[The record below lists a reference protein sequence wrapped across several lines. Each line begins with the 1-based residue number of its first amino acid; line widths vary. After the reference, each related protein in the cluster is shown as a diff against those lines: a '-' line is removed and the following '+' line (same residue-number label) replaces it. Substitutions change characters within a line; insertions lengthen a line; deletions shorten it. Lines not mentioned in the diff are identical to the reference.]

1 MPSHASPND
10 SPSPSILLRPQQI
23 AEHPT
28 VSHWPP
34 AVTWTDQC
42 CGSRHLSQG
51 HWYPKTVQCLCENDK
66 HKSKSRWCLRISPT
80 IKTPT
85 IWLYYTSIT
94 YYVYNIYIY
103 TWKNSQNR
111 GVFNVDEPRFTHNNW
126 STPAFSR
133 PFSGHLLRTWTGFRS
148 ASVAW
153 FAKVWGFFLGGSI
166 NFCWF
171 CWFCC
176 FFGDFGGEHHSVFFC
191 LLILLLGFFANH
203 PGKMCLNSM
212 RFFEIKYL
220 LNFLWFLKAIGFWGP
235 HLLHDFRVVQHQIQL
250 RAVLEEL
257 AHHWHWDSVK
267 AERDF
272 HVSKKWPGPRNQ
284 HIPPNRK
291 RKKHDLP
298 LSFQTEKG
306 IYVCFFQEGI
316 C

>member
-42 CGSRHLSQG
+42 CGSRHLR
-51 HWYPKTVQCLCENDK
+51 
-66 HKSKSRWCLRISPT
+66 HKSKSLWCLRISPT
-80 IKTPT
+80 INTPT
-85 IWLYYTSIT
+85 ILYI
-94 YYVYNIYIY
+94 YYILRIY
-103 TWKNSQNR
+103 TWKNSQKGEILR
-111 GVFNVDEPRFTHNNW
+111 WMSLVSPTTTDPLRHW
-126 STPAFSR
+126 KR

-153 FAKVWGFFLGGSI
+153 NWVPKVRKSLRIFFGGSI
-166 NFCWF
+166 KFWSMVSWC
-171 CWFCC
+171 
-176 FFGDFGGEHHSVFFC
+176 FFC
-191 LLILLLGFFANH
+191 LLILLLGFFAKNTLENI
-203 PGKMCLNSM
+203 LNSM

-220 LNFLWFLKAIGFWGP
+220 LNFLWFLEAIGFWGP

-257 AHHWHWDSVK
+257 AHHWDSVK

-291 RKKHDLP
+291 RKKNNLP

-306 IYVCFFQEGI
+306 IYVCFFQDGI